1 MLVSFETNMIVIH
14 QNASVR
20 ISTKLWS
27 VNYYFFLF
35 LTEETHSDD
44 IDVSL
49 TSFHKMIKTSN
60 DSNEERGAFPTW
72 DSYWDKHFVN
82 GEYVIAYKFDPNLD
96 QAVRNG
102 LPEVCDSE
110 IIDT

>member
-1 MLVSFETNMIVIH
+1 MIVIH

-49 TSFHKMIKTSN
+49 TSFNKMIKTSN

-82 GEYVIAYKFDPNLD
+82 GEYVIAYKFDPFLD
-96 QAVRNG
+96 QAVRSG
-102 LPEVCDSE
+102 LPEVSDS
-110 IIDT
+110 